1 MIYLPIIRNERVWLN
16 LAKRCVF
23 TKRIDVAKVCLA
35 NMGNAGAAK
44 ALRIAEKEPEKD
56 AQVAML
62 ALQLGM
68 NEEAEKLYK
77 QCGRHDLLNKF
88 YQVFLCKTFRTC
100 HLFNLTLI
108 CCSLLASTRQK
119 NLRKTF
125 IN

>member
-1 MIYLPIIRNERVWLN
+1 
-16 LAKRCVF
+16 
-23 TKRIDVAKVCLA
+23 
-35 NMGNAGAAK
+35 MGNAGAAK

-88 YQVFLCKTFRTC
+88 YQVSLCKTLRTGQ
-100 HLFNLTLI
+100 LFNLTLI
-108 CCSLLASTRQK
+108 CRSLLALTRQK
-119 NLRKTF
+119 IYERLLLAEIGEISLNRGYDLYDTLLRMRKC
-125 IN
+125 

>member
-1 MIYLPIIRNERVWLN
+1 MIRNERVWLN
-16 LAKRCVF
+16 LARRCVF

-68 NEEAEKLYK
+68 NDEAEKLY
-77 QCGRHDLLNKF
+77 
-88 YQVFLCKTFRTC
+88 
-100 HLFNLTLI
+100 
-108 CCSLLASTRQK
+108 
-119 NLRKTF
+119 
-125 IN
+125 